1 MNARVLTHEEAMS
14 NMTTERY
21 LLGELTET
29 ERTAYEE
36 HLFSCQAC
44 FEQVKAGTEFVNCLA
59 RTGVEELIS
68 ASQPRWF
75 QVALRA
81 LQPSPAL
88 AFAVMFFGVAIFS
101 GYQAIV
107 MRRMNAPQVVAVFT
121 IPPAARAENK
131 IVTASRQGSFELRV
145 VFPSNAALT
154 AYTLQVVSESGEKKA
169 IIPIAETPVN
179 ELQTRFNAAQFQSGK
194 YVLLV
199 QAVDRSTGNNVVVDS
214 YPFDLQLKD

>member
-1 MNARVLTHEEAMS
+1 MNAREITHEEAMS
-14 NMTTERY
+14 NMTAERY
-21 LLGELTET
+21 LLGELTEA

-36 HLFSCQAC
+36 HLFSCQDC
-44 FEQVKAGTEFVNCLA
+44 FEQVRAGTEFVTCLA
-59 RTGVEELIS
+59 RTGVEELVS

-81 LQPSPAL
+81 IQPGPAL
-88 AFAVMFFGVAIFS
+88 VFAVLFFGVAIFS
-101 GYQAIV
+101 GYQSIV
-107 MRRMNAPQVVAVFT
+107 IRRMNAPQVVSVFT
-121 IPPAARAENK
+121 IPPEARAENK
-131 IVTASRQGSFELRV
+131 VVTASRQGSFELRM

-169 IIPIAETPVN
+169 TLPIAESRVN
-179 ELQTRFNAAQFQSGK
+179 ELQARFNAAQFQSGK

-199 QAVDRSTGNNVVVDS
+199 QATDRSTGNNVVVDK